1 MNGRMEGWV
10 GECMD
15 GWMESPGRAGSKGKM
30 RLTVVDQVIGEDFS
44 PKQLEKWFSLWLHIN
59 STRGMFI

>member
-1 MNGRMEGWV
+1 MEGWK
-10 GECMD
+10 GGWMNAWMG

-30 RLTVVDQVIGEDFS
+30 GLTVVDQVIGEDFS